1 MDYFAF
7 HLNPLLY
14 ILEWS
19 TLLPT
24 RTPWSTLPATQILL
38 HWHDLP
44 CQPPKPFSTSM
55 IYHASHPNPLLYT
68 GVICLASQPN
78 PLLYTGMICLASHP
92 NPLLYTGMIC
102 CQPPKPS
109 WSVASHP
116 NHHVLRWS
124 VLSSVHTLM
133 YWQDLSCHP
142 PKLFC
147 IDEIYLAIHPH
158 CHILTWH
165 LQLALS
171 CAGRLCG
178 AEHGGCGTSGTCQMP
193 PETW

>member
-1 MDYFAF
+1 MQTSPQQPPLSYKHFWQIFKIGIHQRFYCIDMDYFAF

-109 WSVASHP
+109 CTEMISLVIRPHS
-116 NHHVLRWS
+116 HVLTRS
-124 VLSSVHTLM
+124 ILPSTQTLL
-133 YWQDLSCHP
+133 YWWDLSCHP
-142 PKLFC
+142 P
-147 IDEIYLAIHPH
+147 
-158 CHILTWH
+158 T
-165 LQLALS
+165 LS
-171 CAGRLCG
+171 HTDMASTACTVLC
-178 AEHGGCGTSGTCQMP
+178 
-193 PETW
+193 W